1 MSRYTHLFKDGKL
14 SYRSQKEVN
23 KQKEQYRQLEELK
36 KIADMQKLKLAPQIT
51 YIPPPISHI
60 PRAITH
66 IPPVIN
72 PMHLHTWTNYRVA
85 NSGDAFVKYKIE
97 QIFDSNDNWKVI
109 DPPGDGFCGLHAI
122 NIARQLLPNHLV
134 SNITEYCPKKEKD
147 LIINYI
153 IDGITEYRRVLFKI
167 HKDLKNHQINNIIK
181 NKIRPLL
188 DSMSKEP
195 TTAIDDSDEMFGINM
210 ITDFENDKLKQ
221 AKIDTIKLLIDK
233 GDVEA
238 LFLQFLAYK
247 FKHSFIFLFYERRG
261 NTSRRCTYG
270 DIKYNDYTINNQAN
284 TIEKIADNTS
294 IIFNDGH
301 YVLFYNEDKQKELS
315 LIAALRNNNN
325 GETFWQSNNRQL
337 TFQHTPDLVQHT
349 PDFVTRLK
357 SQFKGFL
364 GYGKRRTLRQR
375 QQQKQ
380 RHTLRRKQLKR
391 HTLRRKQLK
400 RQTLKNRK
408 KK

>member
-1 MSRYTHLFKDGKL
+1 
-14 SYRSQKEVN
+14 
-23 KQKEQYRQLEELK
+23 
-36 KIADMQKLKLAPQIT
+36 
-51 YIPPPISHI
+51 
-60 PRAITH
+60 
-66 IPPVIN
+66 
-72 PMHLHTWTNYRVA
+72 MHLRYWTNYRFA
-85 NSGDAFVKYKIE
+85 NSGDEFVKYKIE

-167 HKDLKNHQINNIIK
+167 YEDMQNPQINHIIK
-181 NKIRPLL
+181 KKIIPLL
-188 DSMSKEP
+188 DSMSEEP

-210 ITDFENDKLKQ
+210 ITDFENDMLKQ
-221 AKIDTIKLLIDK
+221 AKIGTIKLLIHK
-233 GDVEA
+233 GNVEA

-270 DIKYNDYTINNQAN
+270 DIKYNDYTINKRAN

-315 LIAALRNNNN
+315 LISALRNNNN
-325 GETFWQSNNRQL
+325 GETFWQSNNTQL
-337 TFQHTPDLVQHT
+337 TFQHTPTLVQHT
-349 PDFVTRLK
+349 PALVQHTPALVTRLK
-357 SQFKGFL
+357 TRFKGFL
-364 GYGKRRTLRQR
+364 GYGKRRTLRQK

-380 RHTLRRKQLKR
+380 RYTLRRKQLKR

-408 KK
+408 